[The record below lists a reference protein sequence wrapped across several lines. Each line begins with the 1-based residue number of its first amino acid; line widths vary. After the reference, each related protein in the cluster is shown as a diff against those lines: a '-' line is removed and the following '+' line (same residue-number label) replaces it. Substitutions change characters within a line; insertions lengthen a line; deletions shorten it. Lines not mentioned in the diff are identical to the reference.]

1 MKAIQ
6 AILMLILL
14 TGCWDQRLVKDINL
28 IYSQALDQTH
38 DGKIETTIV
47 TIGGGTQNQSGA
59 GAADVSTKPAIISGV
74 GTTPRD
80 SRIQLDRKV
89 SGELFASKNRVTLLS
104 RGLAEQN
111 IYSMLDVHYRSP
123 VSTTN
128 ARIGVVNGPAKD
140 ALHVKTAETPL
151 ISNYLG
157 DLLNGLE
164 NTGHI
169 PTTSLEDILS
179 LIFDKGTDFVLPLL
193 QVIDH
198 QNIELHGVAL
208 FNQNKMSGELS
219 ADQTL
224 RLLLLDQ
231 KQDKEPRLNIKVSD
245 QYTIK
250 ANNYATVDVEDRTS
264 NMKLTKNNAGQFQVD
279 FDVELTLNVIE
290 YPKDTLYI
298 QENVDELNNRITAQ
312 LTKESEEVIQ
322 IIQAANCDYYGIGKH
337 MRAFY
342 YHDWQNT
349 NWKELYPQ
357 IPISVNVNT
366 KILYHG
372 IVN

>member
-1 MKAIQ
+1 MKAIR
-6 AILMLILL
+6 AILILLLL

-47 TIGGGTQNQSGA
+47 TIGGGTQNRTGA
-59 GAADVSTKPAIISGV
+59 GPDVSTTPAIISGV

-179 LIFDKGTDFVLPLL
+179 LLFDKGTDFVLPLL

-198 QNIELHGVAL
+198 HNIELHGVAL
-208 FNQNKMSGELS
+208 FNQNKMSGELN

-245 QYTIK
+245 DYAIK
-250 ANNYATVDVEDRTS
+250 ANNYATVDVEDRQS
-264 NMKLTKNNAGQFQVD
+264 RMKLTKNSAGQFQVS

-298 QENVDELNNRITAQ
+298 QENVDELNKRITAQ

-357 IPISVNVNT
+357 IPISVNLNT

>member
-6 AILMLILL
+6 AIFMLLLL

-47 TIGGGTQNQSGA
+47 TIGGGTQNQAQA
-59 GAADVSTKPAIISGV
+59 GADVTTTPAILSAI

-89 SGELFASKNRVTLLS
+89 SGELYASKNRVTLLS

-140 ALHVKTAETPL
+140 ALHVKTPETPL

-157 DLLNGLE
+157 DLLQGLE
-164 NTGHI
+164 NTGNI

-179 LIFDKGTDFVLPLL
+179 LLFDKGTDFVLPLL

-198 QNIELHGVAL
+198 HNVELHGVAL

-224 RLLLLDQ
+224 RLLLLDH

-245 QYTIK
+245 QYAIK
-250 ANNYATVDVEDRTS
+250 ANNYATVDVEDRKS

-312 LTKESEEVIQ
+312 LSKECEEVIN
-322 IIQAANCDYYGIGKH
+322 IIQARNCDYYGIGKH

-342 YHDWQNT
+342 YSDWQKT
-349 NWKELYPQ
+349 NWKELYPK
-357 IPISVNVNT
+357 IPISVNLNT

>member
-1 MKAIQ
+1 VKAIQ
-6 AILMLILL
+6 AVLMLILL

-47 TIGGGTQNQSGA
+47 TIGAGTQNQSGA
-59 GAADVSTKPAIISGV
+59 TVGTSTMPAIISAV

-80 SRIQLDRKV
+80 SRIQLNRKV
-89 SGELFASKNRVTLLS
+89 SGDLFASKNRVTLLS

-128 ARIGVVNGPAKD
+128 ARISIVNGPAKD

-157 DLLNGLE
+157 DLLYGLE
-164 NTGHI
+164 NTGNI

-179 LIFDKGTDFVLPLL
+179 LLFDKGTDFVLPLL
-193 QVIDH
+193 HVMDH
-198 QNIELHGVAL
+198 HNIELHGVAL

-231 KQDKEPRLNIKVSD
+231 KQDKEPRLNIKVSND
-245 QYTIK
+245 NAIK
-250 ANNYATVDVEDRTS
+250 ANNYATVDIEDRKS
-264 NMKLTKNNAGQFQVD
+264 NMKLTKNSAGQFQVG
-279 FDVELTLNVIE
+279 FDVKLTLNVIE
-290 YPKDTLYI
+290 YPKDSLYI
-298 QENVDELNNRITAQ
+298 QENVDDLNNRITAQ
-312 LTKESEEVIQ
+312 LTKECEEVIQ

-342 YHDWQNT
+342 YRDWQNT
-349 NWKELYPQ
+349 DWKELYPQ
-357 IPISVNVNT
+357 IPISVNLDT
-366 KILYHG
+366 EILYHG

>member
-47 TIGGGTQNQSGA
+47 TIGRGTQNQSGA
-59 GAADVSTKPAIISGV
+59 GAAAVSTKPAIISGV
-74 GTTPRD
+74 GTTPPD

-208 FNQNKMSGELS
+208 FNQNKC
-219 ADQTL
+219 Q
-224 RLLLLDQ
+224 
-231 KQDKEPRLNIKVSD
+231 
-245 QYTIK
+245 
-250 ANNYATVDVEDRTS
+250 AN
-264 NMKLTKNNAGQFQVD
+264 
-279 FDVELTLNVIE
+279 
-290 YPKDTLYI
+290 
-298 QENVDELNNRITAQ
+298 
-312 LTKESEEVIQ
+312 
-322 IIQAANCDYYGIGKH
+322 
-337 MRAFY
+337 
-342 YHDWQNT
+342 
-349 NWKELYPQ
+349 
-357 IPISVNVNT
+357 
-366 KILYHG
+366 
-372 IVN
+372 